1 MKNIPNKIYL
11 QVDPENEKPEFF
23 DELGTTW
30 CSDRIND
37 NDIPY
42 YRKQVKVEPEVKVNF
57 AERIIEEE
65 IEKLEKLANEY
76 NEDMDTEGYI
86 NNLNDSNI
94 LHRVLIRIKS
104 ESKISA

>member
-1 MKNIPNKIYL
+1 MGNL
-11 QVDPENEKPEFF
+11 T
-23 DELGTTW
+23 DEQINNLIKVAGLSIADLPKTHKELHRMIWDAYEAGT
-30 CSDRIND
+30 
-37 NDIPY
+37 
-42 YRKQVKVEPEVKVNF
+42 KVSQIEPEVKVNF

-76 NEDMDTEGYI
+76 NEDMDTESYI

>member
-1 MKNIPNKIYL
+1 MELFKAMTEYIL
-11 QVDPENEKPEFF
+11 QNGCLPGNEYWSKKFEDAINA
-23 DELGTTW
+23 DEKA
-30 CSDRIND
+30 I
-37 NDIPY
+37 
-42 YRKQVKVEPEVKVNF
+42 QVQAVVKVNF

-76 NEDMDTEGYI
+76 KEDMGTEGYI

>member
-1 MKNIPNKIYL
+1 MEKQYCEIHSFL
-11 QVDPENEKPEFF
+11 DGEENCP
-23 DELGTTW
+23 DCNPSRVEL
-30 CSDRIND
+30 
-37 NDIPY
+37 P
-42 YRKQVKVEPEVKVNF
+42 VKVNF

>member
-1 MKNIPNKIYL
+1 MDLKELRKDFEYSYPFLAKNILDTYGSSGYTALLVFFLDKI
-11 QVDPENEKPEFF
+11 
-23 DELGTTW
+23 
-30 CSDRIND
+30 
-37 NDIPY
+37 
-42 YRKQVKVEPEVKVNF
+42 KQVKVEPEVKVNF